1 MTLAQKLISQ
11 GINNFVAKTNA
22 KENLDEA
29 FVDGGK
35 GVILPELTEEEVKNE
50 HRNKFALKDLE
61 YPNLQLII
69 CKKGKVAGNNDKK
82 GVMPEDKMVFI
93 DGVDGCEPCVTLRLN
108 NLKKGEYFV
117 LYRPDFKPFHTVKRI
132 NVVFYSEFYGKKS
145 ASELKSMQLKSN
157 ASRNHVG

>member
-1 MTLAQKLISQ
+1 
-11 GINNFVAKTNA
+11 
-22 KENLDEA
+22 
-29 FVDGGK
+29 
-35 GVILPELTEEEVKNE
+35 
-50 HRNKFALKDLE
+50 
-61 YPNLQLII
+61 
-69 CKKGKVAGNNDKK
+69 
-82 GVMPEDKMVFI
+82 MVFI